1 MGFET
6 ITFAR
11 MNDEERAHRISKK
24 LLQFIWKPDFEGV
37 DGNPVPSQHSIF
49 ANMLAKHYEPSCGI

>member
-37 DGNPVPSQHSIF
+37 DGKPFPS
-49 ANMLAKHYEPSCGI
+49 